1 MIDLDAI
8 KAAGLNSN
16 ANSQRLLDMH
26 RWRESVAL
34 HGELCA
40 KWLRDNPGCTSADYE
55 FYGLGAAIS
64 VELAA

>member
-1 MIDLDAI
+1 MTDLDAV

-16 ANSQRLLDMH
+16 AESQRLLDMH
-26 RWRESVAL
+26 RWRQSVEL

-55 FYGLGAAIS
+55 FYGINAGVSLGLPA
-64 VELAA
+64 